1 MAQPTLINF
10 HPNEYGQSLRFFPFA
25 VNLYSCMVSCNTL
38 NDLFDILA
46 KEKLYG
52 ETKAIKI
59 QDVAIGNM
67 INSKLVETK
76 KGL

>member
-10 HPNEYGQSLRFFPFA
+10 HPNEYGQSLRLFPFA

-59 QDVAIGNM
+59 
-67 INSKLVETK
+67 
-76 KGL
+76 